1 VSDQFKSEETKGID
15 SSPLDGQALP
25 EPGPTPPT
33 DIPAGYADED
43 DTEVEAPAPPQP
55 EPARQTS
62 LLKLPRAPIW
72 QRIWV
77 LILAGIIL
85 LLDQPSKRFIE
96 QWLPIG
102 QSWAPFPDYAHLFQI
117 THTFNTGGVFGI
129 LQGWNE
135 VIALVAV
142 FVTGFILIYSWLLP
156 AGHLLLRTALGLQL
170 GGALGNLID
179 RLRQGHV
186 TDFMDFGPWPVWNIA
201 DLAIVSGAVLLGF
214 VLLQESLAERR
225 KREVAESQS
234 ALHRGRDEATGT
246 GSIPSDEPTNP

>member
-1 VSDQFKSEETKGID
+1 MSDQLESENAEGAISPPFDEQVSSKSQPI
-15 SSPLDGQALP
+15 
-25 EPGPTPPT
+25 PPADFAAGTT
-33 DIPAGYADED
+33 DESDIA
-43 DTEVEAPAPPQP
+43 VEAPAPSGSDPLT
-55 EPARQTS
+55 RTS
-62 LLKLPRAPIW
+62 LLKQPRAPLW

-77 LILAGIIL
+77 LILAVIIL
-85 LLDQPSKRFIE
+85 LLDQPSKRLVE
-96 QWLPIG
+96 QWLAIG
-102 QSWAPFPDYAHLFQI
+102 QSWSPYPDYAHLFQI
-117 THTFNTGGVFGI
+117 TRTFNTGGVFGI

-135 VIALVAV
+135 VIAVVAV

-201 DLAIVSGAVLLGF
+201 DLAIVTGAILLGV

-225 KREVAESQS
+225 QRKLAESHS
-234 ALHRGRDEATGT
+234 GSPAGHDEAAV
-246 GSIPSDEPTNP
+246 SIASDEPTNP

>member
-1 VSDQFKSEETKGID
+1 MSNHLDSENPE
-15 SSPLDGQALP
+15 SVENSPLDGHAAL
-25 EPGPTPPT
+25 ESWSTPPADLSADFSGAEVAEAEAET
-33 DIPAGYADED
+33 IPHANQSGE
-43 DTEVEAPAPPQP
+43 
-55 EPARQTS
+55 TS
-62 LLKLPRAPIW
+62 LLKLPRAPIV

-77 LILAGIIL
+77 LILAGIVL

-102 QSWAPFPDYAHLFQI
+102 QSWAPYPDYAHLFQI

-179 RLRQGHV
+179 RMRLGHV
-186 TDFMDFGPWPVWNIA
+186 TDFMDFGPWPVWNVA
-201 DLAIVSGAVLLGF
+201 DLAIVSGAVLLGI

-225 KREVAESQS
+225 KREQAESQTV
-234 ALHRGRDEATGT
+234 AQRGRDEAAGP
-246 GSIPSDEPTNP
+246 IPFDEPTNP